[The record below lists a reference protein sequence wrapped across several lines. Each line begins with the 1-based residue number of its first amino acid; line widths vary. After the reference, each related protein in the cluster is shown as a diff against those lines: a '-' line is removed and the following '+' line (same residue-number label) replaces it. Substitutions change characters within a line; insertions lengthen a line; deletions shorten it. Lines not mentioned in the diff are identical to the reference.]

1 MQIYKWLVL
10 GLLLHGAAAHAAEV
24 DIDLSV
30 GFSEERQD
38 NTNQWSFGAL
48 TTFGESTWWLKPEIG
63 IQRKTYP
70 LYGGLD
76 REYTVGALKTWTFE
90 RSRLF
95 LGGGYAHANYQQGA
109 NEGTSNGPFARV
121 GVMWPIASGRF
132 SMGVDFKKAWL
143 RPWTSFGT
151 SFDPE
156 YSQITMR
163 FGWRL

>member
-1 MQIYKWLVL
+1 MKRIQWLL
-10 GLLLHGAAAHAAEV
+10 APLALCGFAAQAAEV

-30 GFSEERQD
+30 GLSEERQD
-38 NTNQWSFGAL
+38 ATNQWSFGAL
-48 TTFGESTWWLKPEIG
+48 VTFGESSWWLKPEIA

-76 REYTVGALKTWTFE
+76 RETTVGALKTWKFE

-109 NEGTSNGPFARV
+109 NEGTSTGPFARV

-163 FGWRL
+163 LGWRL